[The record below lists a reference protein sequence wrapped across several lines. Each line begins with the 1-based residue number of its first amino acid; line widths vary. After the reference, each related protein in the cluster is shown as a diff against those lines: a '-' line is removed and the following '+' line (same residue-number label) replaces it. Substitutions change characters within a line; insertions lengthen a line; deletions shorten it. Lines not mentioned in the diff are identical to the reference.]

1 MEPYLTKHCGG
12 SEVSCNVRGPVEVL
26 SVVKNQR
33 EGSEACMRAV
43 FNVVAHWQFHIYLQ
57 QWFV

>member
-1 MEPYLTKHCGG
+1 MTKHCGG
-12 SEVSCNVRGPVEVL
+12 SEVSCNVRGPVEML
-26 SVVKNQR
+26 SVVKNRR